1 MADCRTPPRPLD
13 TVHRRRCLQ
22 RLAGW
27 SAAGLLVG
35 APLALP
41 LAAHAQDYPVKP
53 IRLIVPFAPGGSSDT
68 VSRLVAQKLSAAF
81 GQQVVLENRA
91 GAGGNIG
98 MDAVAKAA
106 PDGYTLL
113 FAAGSAAINVS
124 LYDKMPFDPL
134 KDLVPVSHVCNVN
147 GILVVHPSVL
157 ARTLKEFIDLA
168 RTRPDAINYASAGSG
183 TVVHLAGEMFKSLA
197 RVNLTHVP
205 YKGSGPALTD
215 LLGGQVQAMF
225 ANMPGTM
232 QHVKADKLRVLAVTG
247 ARRSPLLPDVPAV
260 AELVPGYAAST
271 WFGVFAPAGT
281 PAAIVTRVNAEIG
294 KALAAP
300 DLLATL
306 RAEGAEPVGGSAE
319 QFAQF
324 FREEVSRWGAVV
336 RASGA
341 RAN

>member
-1 MADCRTPPRPLD
+1 MADTRTSPRPLEAM
-13 TVHRRRCLQ
+13 HRRRCLQ

-27 SAAGLLVG
+27 SAASLLAG
-35 APLALP
+35 APLVQP
-41 LAAHAQDYPVKP
+41 VVAHAQDYPARP

-68 VSRLVAQKLSAAF
+68 VSRLVAQKLSAAL
-81 GQQVVLENRA
+81 GQQVVLENRS

-124 LYDKMPFDPL
+124 LYDRLPFDPL

-147 GILVVHPSVL
+147 GILVVHPSVP
-157 ARTLKEFIDLA
+157 ARTLREFIDLA
-168 RTRPDAINYASAGSG
+168 RARPDAINYASAGSG
-183 TVVHLAGEMFKSLA
+183 TVVHLAGEMFKSMA

-225 ANMPGTM
+225 ANMPGTL

-247 ARRSPLLPDVPAV
+247 ARRSPLLPDVPAIS
-260 AELVPGYAAST
+260 ELVPGYAAST

-281 PAAIVTRVNAEIG
+281 PAAIVARVNAEIG

>member
-1 MADCRTPPRPLD
+1 MSTRS
-13 TVHRRRCLQ
+13 
-22 RLAGW
+22 RLRIRI
-27 SAAGLLVG
+27 
-35 APLALP
+35 LALP
-41 LAAHAQDYPVKP
+41 LLLAVAAGLAPSVVHAQEWPARP

-68 VSRLVAQKLSAAF
+68 VSRLVAQKLSAAL

-98 MDAVAKAA
+98 MDAAAKAA

-124 LYDKMPFDPL
+124 LYDRMPFDPL

-147 GILVVHPSVL
+147 GILVVHPSVP
-157 ARTLKEFIDLA
+157 ARTLKDFIDLA
-168 RTRPDAINYASAGSG
+168 RTKPDTINYASAGAG

-225 ANMPGTM
+225 ANMPGTL

-260 AELVPGYAAST
+260 SELVPGYAAST

-281 PAAIVTRVNAEIG
+281 PAAIVTRINAEIG
-294 KALAAP
+294 KALTAP

-306 RAEGAEPVGGSAE
+306 RAEGAEPVGSSAE

>member
-1 MADCRTPPRPLD
+1 MRARIRF
-13 TVHRRRCLQ
+13 
-22 RLAGW
+22 
-27 SAAGLLVG
+27 
-35 APLALP
+35 LALP
-41 LAAHAQDYPVKP
+41 LLAAGAASLSPGWASAQEWPARP
-53 IRLIVPFAPGGSSDT
+53 IRMIVPFAAGGSSDT
-68 VSRLVAQKLSAAF
+68 VSRLVAQKLSASL
-81 GQQVVLENRA
+81 GQQVVLDNRA

-106 PDGYTLL
+106 PDGYTVL

-147 GILVVHPSVL
+147 GILVVHPSL
-157 ARTLKEFIDLA
+157 PARTLKDFIDLA
-168 RTRPDAINYASAGSG
+168 RAKPDAINYASAGAG

-225 ANMPGTM
+225 ANMPGTL

-247 ARRSPLLPDVPAV
+247 ARRSPLLPDVPAIS
-260 AELVPGYAAST
+260 ELVPGYAAAT

-281 PAAIVTRVNAEIG
+281 PAPIVARLNAEIG
-294 KALAAP
+294 KALNTP

-306 RAEGAEPVGGSAE
+306 QAEGADPVGGSPE
-319 QFAQF
+319 QFAKF
-324 FREEVSRWGAVV
+324 FREEVARWGAVV

>member
-27 SAAGLLVG
+27 SAASLLAG
-35 APLALP
+35 GPLALP
-41 LAAHAQDYPVKP
+41 RAAHAQDYPVKP

-68 VSRLVAQKLSAAF
+68 VSRLVAQKLSAAL

-147 GILVVHPSVL
+147 GILVVHPSVP

-168 RTRPDAINYASAGSG
+168 RSRPDAINYASAGSG
-183 TVVHLAGEMFKSLA
+183 TVVHLAGEMFKSMA

-205 YKGSGPALTD
+205 YKGSGPALSD

-260 AELVPGYAAST
+260 SELVPGYAAST

-281 PAAIVTRVNAEIG
+281 PAAIVTRINAEIG
-294 KALAAP
+294 KALTAP

-306 RAEGAEPVGGSAE
+306 RAEGAEPVGSSAE

>member
-1 MADCRTPPRPLD
+1 MPNCRATSRPLD
-13 TVHRRRCLQ
+13 VPHRRRCLQ

-27 SAAGLLVG
+27 CAAGLLAG

-41 LAAHAQDYPVKP
+41 FAAQAQDYPVKP

-68 VSRLVAQKLSAAF
+68 VSRLVAQKLSAAL

-124 LYDKMPFDPL
+124 LYDRMPFDPL

-147 GILVVHPSVL
+147 GILVVHPSVP

-168 RTRPDAINYASAGSG
+168 RSRPDAINYASAGSG
-183 TVVHLAGEMFKSLA
+183 TVVHLAGEMFKSMA

-205 YKGSGPALTD
+205 YKGSGPALSD

-260 AELVPGYAAST
+260 SELVPGYAAST

-281 PAAIVTRVNAEIG
+281 PAAIVTRINAEIG
-294 KALAAP
+294 KALTAP

-319 QFAQF
+319 QFAAHIKAEIPKWA
-324 FREEVSRWGAVV
+324 RVIKD
-336 RASGA
+336 SGA
-341 RAN
+341 KAD

>member
-27 SAAGLLVG
+27 SAASLLAG
-35 APLALP
+35 GPLALP
-41 LAAHAQDYPVKP
+41 RAAHAQDYPVKP

-124 LYDKMPFDPL
+124 LYDKMSFDPL

-147 GILVVHPSVL
+147 GILVVHPSVP

-168 RTRPDAINYASAGSG
+168 RSRPDAINYASAGSG
-183 TVVHLAGEMFKSLA
+183 TVVHLAGEMFKSMA

-205 YKGSGPALTD
+205 YKGSGPALSD

-260 AELVPGYAAST
+260 SELVPGYAAST

-281 PAAIVTRVNAEIG
+281 PAAIVTRINAEIG
-294 KALAAP
+294 KALTAP

-306 RAEGAEPVGGSAE
+306 RAEGAEPVGSSAE

>member
-1 MADCRTPPRPLD
+1 MDTAPRTLTATGTAQPAARRAGWPAWMARVLLTWA
-13 TVHRRRCLQ
+13 CLTAP
-22 RLAGW
+22 LAGW
-27 SAAGLLVG
+27 
-35 APLALP
+35 
-41 LAAHAQDYPVKP
+41 AQDYPSRP
-53 IRLIVPFAPGGSSDT
+53 IRLVVPFAAGGSSDT
-68 VSRLVAQKLSAAF
+68 VSRLVAQKLSAGL

-124 LYDKMPFDPL
+124 LYAKLPFDPL
-134 KDLVPVSHVCNVN
+134 RDLAPVIHVCNVN
-147 GILVVHPSVL
+147 GILVVHPSVP
-157 ARTLKEFIDLA
+157 ARTLKEFIELA
-168 RTRPDAINYASAGSG
+168 RTRPDGLNYASAGSG
-183 TVVHLAGEMFKSLA
+183 TVVHLAGEMFKSMA

-205 YKGSGPALTD
+205 YKGSGPALSD

-225 ANMPGTM
+225 ANMPGTL

-247 ARRSPLLPDVPAV
+247 ASRSPLLPEVPAI
-260 AELVPGYAAST
+260 AEMVPGYAAST

-281 PAAIVTRVNAEIG
+281 PAPIIARLNTELG

-300 DLLATL
+300 DLVATL
-306 RAEGAEPVGGSAE
+306 RAEGAEVVGGTPS
-319 QFAQF
+319 QFGQF
-324 FREEVSRWGAVV
+324 FREDVARWGPVV

-341 RAN
+341 KAD

>member
-1 MADCRTPPRPLD
+1 MADTRTSPRPLEAM
-13 TVHRRRCLQ
+13 HRRRCLQ

-27 SAAGLLVG
+27 SAASLLAG
-35 APLALP
+35 APLVQP
-41 LAAHAQDYPVKP
+41 VVAHAQDYPARP

-68 VSRLVAQKLSAAF
+68 VSRLVAQKLSAAL
-81 GQQVVLENRA
+81 GQQVVLENRS

-124 LYDKMPFDPL
+124 LYDRLPFDPL

-147 GILVVHPSVL
+147 GILVVHPSVP
-157 ARTLKEFIDLA
+157 ARTLREFIDLA
-168 RTRPDAINYASAGSG
+168 RARPDAINYASAGSG
-183 TVVHLAGEMFKSLA
+183 TVVHLAGEMFKSMA

-225 ANMPGTM
+225 ANMPGTL

-247 ARRSPLLPDVPAV
+247 ARRSPLLPDVPAIS
-260 AELVPGYAAST
+260 ELVPGYAAST

-281 PAAIVTRVNAEIG
+281 PAAIVARVNAEIG

-336 RASGA
+336 RSSGA